1 MESLGA
7 IFFGSFLIGFS
18 GAAAPGPMLTVTI
31 REAATRGFWAG
42 PLVVLGHSI
51 LELLLLAAILL
62 GLGTVLTKPLFFSVT
77 GLVGGAILIWMGG
90 SMLRGLP
97 ELSLKLSTDDKK
109 SMHPTVGGIVTSL
122 SNPYFPLWWATAG
135 LALIAN
141 AAVKGL
147 AGQGAFYVGHI
158 LADLVWYSIVSA
170 LIHFGRGLLTD
181 TRYRVMM
188 GVLATML
195 VGFGLYFAYG
205 ASDYF
210 LHL

>member
-31 REAATRGFWAG
+31 REAAIRGFWAG
-42 PLVVLGHSI
+42 PLVVLGHAI
-51 LELLLLAAILL
+51 LELVLLAAIFL
-62 GLGTVLTKPLFFSVT
+62 GLKTVLTQPLFFTVT
-77 GLVGGAILIWMGG
+77 GLVGGSILIWMGAM
-90 SMLRGLP
+90 MLRGLGTLTLDLAP
-97 ELSLKLSTDDKK
+97 DGKRT
-109 SMHPTVGGIVTSL
+109 MHPTLGGIVTSL

-141 AAVKGL
+141 AATLGA

-170 LIHFGRGLLTD
+170 LIHYGRGFLTD
-181 TRYRVMM
+181 RRYRVMM
-188 GVLATML
+188 GVLASML
-195 VGFGLYFAYG
+195 VCFGGYFIYG
-205 ASDYF
+205 AAAQMLS
-210 LHL
+210 